1 MCAVIV
7 AVFNLIGIF
16 CLTSQPPE
24 YNRMSENEMTNAISD
39 NSLEVS
45 SPEHIL
51 ELKGFGLFKNL
62 DYHLIVWPFVIC
74 AGIELLFIYN
84 VTTFLKS
91 YKLEANDVFLTVI
104 GPLTGSISKMYNGFV
119 SDWTMK
125 KCPRVTYVIL
135 ANTLQLF
142 MICICIFAGDSL
154 VVMILTVLCIYNANG
169 ANFSIVPPMISKFSS
184 YF

>member
-142 MICICIFAGDSL
+142 MICICIFAGDSV
-154 VVMILTVLCIYNANG
+154 VVMTLTVLCIYNANG
-169 ANFSIVPPMISKFSS
+169 ANFSIVPPMISEFSS
-184 YF
+184 FD